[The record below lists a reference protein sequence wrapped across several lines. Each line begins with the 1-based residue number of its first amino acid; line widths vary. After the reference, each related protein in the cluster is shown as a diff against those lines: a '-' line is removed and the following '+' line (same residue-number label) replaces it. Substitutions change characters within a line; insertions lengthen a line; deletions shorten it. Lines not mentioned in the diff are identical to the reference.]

1 MLSLLHHLCVLC
13 GCVCVR
19 AHVYENIDPYMCV
32 CVCVFVYKT
41 DCLYLH
47 CTCENTP
54 VSLPPSLPP
63 PPPPSPFVDLGLGTS
78 NSRGKGAELAV
89 GVANAY
95 LCVRMW
101 SICVRLCTSVC
112 IYVHT
117 LHIYPIYM
125 HTAVHNRTHVHH
137 ALHTGMHLATPNIEY
152 ISTFKYPLC
161 AHTYPRQNLALATP
175 NIN

>member
-1 MLSLLHHLCVLC
+1 MQFSLVWFSGVQVFLD
-13 GCVCVR
+13 R
-19 AHVYENIDPYMCV
+19 ASLKRAIQAFDLKTFGGEAIVYPPP
-32 CVCVFVYKT
+32 
-41 DCLYLH
+41 L
-47 CTCENTP
+47 
-54 VSLPPSLPP
+54 LPP
-63 PPPPSPFVDLGLGTS
+63 PFVDLGLGTS